1 MVEHLYIGQQKKPH
15 LIPVNPPSEGGDGGG
30 DSGGGGDDSG
40 NGDATQLKSKLST
53 LTNGLETVTSG
64 EGALVKYSDS
74 AFKSIQIKDAQAFG
88 GTNYNV
94 VNICSCDGSNS
105 ISMDIAFKADTDDY
119 YVRYSEDNETTW
131 TEFEHVS

>member
-1 MVEHLYIGQQKKPH
+1 MEHLSIGQKKKSH
-15 LIPVNPPSEGGDGGG
+15 LFPVNPPSEGGDGGG

>member
-1 MVEHLYIGQQKKPH
+1 MVEHQCTGQKKR
-15 LIPVNPPSEGGDGGG
+15 IPVSPPSEGGDGGG
-30 DSGGGGDDSG
+30 DSG
-40 NGDATQLKSKLST
+40 NGEATQLKSKLST

-119 YVRYSEDNETTW
+119 YVRYSDDNETTW
-131 TEFEHVS
+131 SEWEHIGQE

>member
-1 MVEHLYIGQQKKPH
+1 MEHLSIGQKKKSH
-15 LIPVNPPSEGGDGGG
+15 LIPVNPPSEGG
-30 DSGGGGDDSG
+30 GDDSG
-40 NGDATQLKSKLST
+40 NVDTTQLKSKLST